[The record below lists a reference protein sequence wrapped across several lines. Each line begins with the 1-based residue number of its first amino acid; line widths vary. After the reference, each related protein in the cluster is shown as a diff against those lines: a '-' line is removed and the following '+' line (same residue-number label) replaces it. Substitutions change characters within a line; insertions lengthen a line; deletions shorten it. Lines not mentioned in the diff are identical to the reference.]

1 MILRQTLKRGGAAV
15 VACMGLAGLMIS
27 CDSDFDLSN
36 INTDITV
43 GGSIAAPIGATDTL
57 TLSRLID
64 LTDNLKVDENGAYA
78 LTSNGSTVLDIDRID
93 HVQIKDLSTTPEYF
107 NFSVPSIPGTLPT
120 LDHADERDDDNQ
132 RHSEYADRSGA
143 YHVAKRQSGS
153 HYRAS

>member
-1 MILRQTLKRGGAAV
+1 
-15 VACMGLAGLMIS
+15 MIS

-93 HVQIKDLSTTPEYF
+93 HVQIKDLSTTPGVFQLFCAF
-107 NFSVPSIPGTLPT
+107 NS
-120 LDHADERDDDNQ
+120 
-132 RHSEYADRSGA
+132 RHTA
-143 YHVAKRQSGS
+143 YS
-153 HYRAS
+153 

>member
-64 LTDNLKVDENGAYA
+64 LTDNLKVDENGAMLLRPTA
-78 LTSNGSTVLDIDRID
+78 QQCLTLTGLTMFKSKT
-93 HVQIKDLSTTPEYF
+93 
-107 NFSVPSIPGTLPT
+107 
-120 LDHADERDDDNQ
+120 
-132 RHSEYADRSGA
+132 
-143 YHVAKRQSGS
+143 
-153 HYRAS
+153 

>member
-78 LTSNGSTVLDIDRID
+78 LAQQCL
-93 HVQIKDLSTTPEYF
+93 
-107 NFSVPSIPGTLPT
+107 TLT
-120 LDHADERDDDNQ
+120 GLTMFK
-132 RHSEYADRSGA
+132 S
-143 YHVAKRQSGS
+143 KT
-153 HYRAS
+153 